1 VVPTG
6 AALVVARKDEIN
18 QRPQLFTNNSPQP
31 SLRTR
36 STRTRSTQ
44 STLRANS
51 LSSRPLSPPV
61 GGSPATSRLTC
72 IGASEKFTYAPIM
85 AAGEDMSNRVTIPLK
100 IREIPDATLRRKLL
114 ESQRDDG
121 RPSEDDIVRE
131 HFGPRGEK
139 QDDPAKLP
147 VEANT
152 RRDWPAGSAK

>member
-1 VVPTG
+1 P
-6 AALVVARKDEIN
+6 
-18 QRPQLFTNNSPQP
+18 RP
-31 SLRTR
+31 
-36 STRTRSTQ
+36 
-44 STLRANS
+44 
-51 LSSRPLSPPV
+51 PPV
-61 GGSPATSRLTC
+61 GGGVATSRLTC

-85 AAGEDMSNRVTIPLK
+85 AAGEDMSNRVTVPLK

-152 RRDWPAGSAK
+152 RRDWPAGSTKPGNTPATSPTSWSQRFTSLRTKLNSRLRIKHVSSGK

>member
-1 VVPTG
+1 M
-6 AALVVARKDEIN
+6 
-18 QRPQLFTNNSPQP
+18 
-31 SLRTR
+31 
-36 STRTRSTQ
+36 
-44 STLRANS
+44 
-51 LSSRPLSPPV
+51 
-61 GGSPATSRLTC
+61 AT
-72 IGASEKFTYAPIM
+72 
-85 AAGEDMSNRVTIPLK
+85 GEDMRNRVTVPLK

-152 RRDWPAGSAK
+152 RTDWPTESTE